1 MRTSTSISWADR
13 LKAVRAWR
21 ASGLSAAEFAPQ
33 VGVRPSTLAWWK
45 WKLRSGGSR
54 RARRR
59 GASSKAR
66 APLSFVEI
74 APLPVAESLR
84 PSAGLELQVADGTLR
99 IPEGF
104 EERTLAR
111 VLQVLR
117 GLR

>member
-1 MRTSTSISWADR
+1 
-13 LKAVRAWR
+13 
-21 ASGLSAAEFAPQ
+21 
-33 VGVRPSTLAWWK
+33 
-45 WKLRSGGSR
+45 
-54 RARRR
+54 
-59 GASSKAR
+59 
-66 APLSFVEI
+66 VEI
-74 APLPVAESLR
+74 APRPPADGAR